1 MDAQAS
7 AKAVQASEWQFGGPV
22 AFLRA
27 CWASAWLEYRN
38 LRYYPTNLILSAVQE
53 ITTVGV
59 WFFVARFLRT
69 AADASVAQ
77 YGGNYLAFVV
87 LGVLLNQVALAAL
100 AGPFETISEAF
111 WDKRL
116 ETYRLSI
123 HGIWANVVGRL
134 VWRVAFSTILQL
146 GALVILIALGAIHI
160 HAGVHVGLAVL
171 AYLLLIGANAGLG
184 IAGASLFFLL
194 EVKNGSDPITWAY
207 KYLVM
212 LAAGLYVP
220 VALLPNWLRVTGTAL
235 PQTYAFA
242 AERTIVLTGAGWS
255 AGHVGHDIIGLAIG
269 AGLALGVG
277 GAMLGLAL
285 RRAEQRGGIGVV
297 V

>member
-1 MDAQAS
+1 MGVEVLVPAQER
-7 AKAVQASEWQFGGPV
+7 QQGGAL

-27 CWASAWLEYRN
+27 CWASGWLQYRN
-38 LRYYPTNLILSAVQE
+38 LRYYPISLGLAAVQE
-53 ITTVGV
+53 VTTVGV
-59 WFFVARFLRT
+59 WYFVARFLHS
-69 AADASVAQ
+69 AADASVTQ

-100 AGPFETISEAF
+100 MGPFQTISDAF

-123 HGIWANVVGRL
+123 HGIWANVIGRL
-134 VWRVAFSTILQL
+134 AWDVAFSSALQL
-146 GALVILIALGAIHI
+146 AALGLLIAIGAIHL
-160 HAGVHVGLAVL
+160 HAGIHVELALIAFVL
-171 AYLLLIGANAGLG
+171 LVGANAGLG

-220 VALLPNWLRVTGTAL
+220 VTLLPIWLRTMGAAL
-235 PQTYAFA
+235 PQTYAFSV
-242 AERTIVLTGAGWS
+242 ERIVVLTGAGPS
-255 AGHVGHDIIGLAIG
+255 NGVVSHGLIGLTLG
-269 AGLALGVG
+269 SSLALAAGCS
-277 GAMLGLAL
+277 MLGLAL
-285 RRAEQRGGIGVV
+285 HRAEQRGGIGVV

>member
-1 MDAQAS
+1 MY
-7 AKAVQASEWQFGGPV
+7 VQRSVNAPRAAELQRGGLVP
-22 AFLRA
+22 FLRA

-38 LRYYPTNLILSAVQE
+38 LRYYPTNLVLSAVQE

-59 WFFVARFLRT
+59 WFFVARFLRS

-100 AGPFETISEAF
+100 TGPFEMISDAF

-134 VWRVAFSTILQL
+134 GWRVAFSTILQL

-160 HAGVHVGLAVL
+160 HAGVHLGLALL
-171 AYLLLIGANAGLG
+171 AYLLLIVANAGLG

-220 VALLPNWLRVTGTAL
+220 VELLPYWLRTVGTAL

-269 AGLALGVG
+269 AVLALGVG
-277 GAMLGLAL
+277 VGMLSLAL
-285 RRAEQRGGIGVV
+285 HRAEQRGGIGVV

>member
-1 MDAQAS
+1 MALVMPIVAQER
-7 AKAVQASEWQFGGPV
+7 QQGG
-22 AFLRA
+22 ARGFLRA
-27 CWASAWLEYRN
+27 CWASGWLEYRN
-38 LRYYPTNLILSAVQE
+38 LRYYPTNLGLSAIQE
-53 ITTVGV
+53 ITTVAV
-59 WFFVARFLRT
+59 WYFVARFLHS

-100 AGPFETISEAF
+100 TGPFLTVSEAF

-123 HGIWANVVGRL
+123 HGIWANVIGRL
-134 VWRVAFSTILQL
+134 IWRVAFSAILQL
-146 GALVILIALGAIHI
+146 AALVILVEVGAIHI
-160 HAGVHVGLAVL
+160 HAGIHVELALL
-171 AYLLLIGANAGLG
+171 AFLLLIGANAGLG

-207 KYLVM
+207 KYMVM

-220 VALLPNWLRVTGTAL
+220 VVLLPVWLRVIGETL

-242 AERTIVLTGAGWS
+242 AERSVVLTGAGWS
-255 AGHVGHDIIGLAIG
+255 QGSVGHDLIGLTIG
-269 AGLALGVG
+269 MVIALVVG
-277 GAMLGLAL
+277 CAMLNLAL

>member
-1 MDAQAS
+1 MS
-7 AKAVQASEWQFGGPV
+7 SEALVLARERQQGGAL

-27 CWASAWLEYRN
+27 CRASGWLEYRN
-38 LRYYPTNLILSAVQE
+38 LRYYPISLGLAAVQQL
-53 ITTVGV
+53 TTVGV
-59 WFFVARFLRT
+59 WYFVARFLHS

-100 AGPFETISEAF
+100 TGPFQTISDAF

-123 HGIWANVVGRL
+123 HGIWANVLGRL
-134 VWRVAFSTILQL
+134 TWDVAFATVLQL
-146 GALVILIALGAIHI
+146 AALVLLIAAGAIQL
-160 HAGVHVGLAVL
+160 HAGIQVELALVAL
-171 AYLLLIGANAGLG
+171 LLLIGANAGLG

-220 VALLPNWLRVTGTAL
+220 VTLLPVWLRVAGAAL

-242 AERTIVLTGAGWS
+242 AERSVVLTGAGWS
-255 AGHVGHDIIGLAIG
+255 QGSVGHDLVGLAIG
-269 AGLALGVG
+269 TFIALGAG
-277 GAMLGLAL
+277 GTMLQLAL

>member
-1 MDAQAS
+1 MSTSVPAIAN
-7 AKAVQASEWQFGGPV
+7 EWQHGGLLP
-22 AFLRA
+22 FLRA
-27 CWASAWLEYRN
+27 GRAAAWLEYRN
-38 LRYYPTNLILSAVQE
+38 LRYYPSNLALAAVQE
-53 ITTVGV
+53 LTTVGV
-59 WFFVARFLRT
+59 WYFVARFLSAS
-69 AADASVAQ
+69 AAAAVAQ

-100 AGPFETISEAF
+100 SGPFETISEAF

-134 VWRVAFSTILQL
+134 VWRVAFSTVLQI
-146 GALVILIALGAIHI
+146 GALGILIAIGAIQV
-160 HAGVHVGLAVL
+160 HAGMQVGLAL
-171 AYLLLIGANAGLG
+171 LTYLLLIVANAGLG

-194 EVKNGSDPITWAY
+194 EVKNGADPITWAY

-220 VALLPNWLRVTGTAL
+220 VVLLPAWLRAIGAVL

-242 AERTIVLTGAGWS
+242 AERAIVLTGAGWS
-255 AGHVGHDIIGLAIG
+255 DSHVAHAITGLAIG
-269 AGLALGVG
+269 AASALGIG
-277 GAMLGLAL
+277 CWMLNVAL

>member
-1 MDAQAS
+1 MGGEAMVLAQE
-7 AKAVQASEWQFGGPV
+7 QQQGGPR
-22 AFLRA
+22 AFLHA
-27 CWASAWLEYRN
+27 CWASGWLEYRN
-38 LRYYPTNLILSAVQE
+38 LRFYPISLGLAAIQE

-59 WFFVARFLRT
+59 WYFVARFLHS
-69 AADASVAQ
+69 AADSSVVQ

-100 AGPFETISEAF
+100 AGPFQTISDAF

-123 HGIWANVVGRL
+123 HGIWANILGRL
-134 VWRVAFSTILQL
+134 AWDVTFSTVLQL
-146 GALVILIALGAIHI
+146 AALVILIAIGAIQI
-160 HAGVHVGLAVL
+160 HAGIHLELALL
-171 AYLLLIGANAGLG
+171 AFLLLIGANAGLG

-220 VALLPNWLRVTGTAL
+220 VLLLPVWLRVAGEVL

-242 AERTIVLTGAGWS
+242 AERSIVLTGAGWS
-255 AGHVGHDIIGLAIG
+255 QGSVGHDIVGLAIG
-269 AGLALGVG
+269 TVVALSAGF
-277 GAMLGLAL
+277 AMLNLAL
-285 RRAEQRGGIGVV
+285 RRAERRGGIGVV